1 MKASKVIRSIKTN
14 TKEWYVLSDNDKRIV
29 MSNGTGWFFVRYSNY
44 GGFKITSPD
53 NKVEM
58 NYEENDVIA
67 QQLWMCLVNILL
79 GI

>member
-1 MKASKVIRSIKTN
+1 MKVSQAIRSIKTN

-29 MSNGTGWFFVRYSNY
+29 MSNGSGYYFVRYSNY
-44 GGFKITSPD
+44 GGFKITSPEY
-53 NKVEM
+53 KVEM
-58 NYEENDVIA
+58 NYEEADVVA